1 MIFRRRSTTQTQASE
16 LTKRDTQQ
24 RIRTALAL
32 TLTFFLWAPQTTF
45 ASSSITLE
53 WTPVRNDPRIVGYEV
68 HFGTS
73 SGRYQWRRDAT
84 SNGASTNQ
92 LTLDAPDAGTTY
104 YFVVRSRNADRSLV
118 SAFSAEV
125 SISGGGAIVESIVES
140 GEVSVGDAW
149 QWVSFNQR
157 FSDPIVVST
166 TSSEDARDPSVIRI
180 DGVESSGFWIRLQP
194 WDYLPRAAQPERVGY
209 IAVERGRHRL
219 PGGAQVEAGR
229 IVTDV
234 TGTQRMTSFTS
245 AFTTTPVVAA
255 SVTSNR
261 DPRAVTTRTA
271 DVSRSGFKVGMSEQE
286 SSTRE
291 HDAETIDF
299 IAWEPSAGEVGGAR
313 YVVNRTGNVLTD
325 RPYRITYRGRFT
337 EPPVLIADMQTFN
350 GPDPSTLR
358 WRYKTSSEVE
368 LRVVEEQ
375 SLDAETRHTF
385 EVGGYIMIER

>member
-1 MIFRRRSTTQTQASE
+1 M
-16 LTKRDTQQ
+16 RD
-24 RIRTALAL
+24 
-32 TLTFFLWAPQTTF
+32 
-45 ASSSITLE
+45 
-53 WTPVRNDPRIVGYEV
+53 DPRIVGYEV

-84 SNGASTNQ
+84 SNGASTNR
-92 LTLDAPDAGTTY
+92 LTLDAPDTGTTY

-118 SAFSAEV
+118 SAFSTEV
-125 SISGGGAIVESIVES
+125 SISGGGQTVESIVES
-140 GEVSVGDAW
+140 GEAMVGDAW

-166 TSSEDARDPSVIRI
+166 TSSEDGRDPSVIRI
-180 DGVESSGFWIRLQP
+180 DGVEPSGFWIRLQA
-194 WDYLPRAAQPERVGY
+194 WDYLPRPAQPERVGY
-209 IAVERGRHRL
+209 IVVERGRHRL

-245 AFTTTPVVAA
+245 DFTTPPVVAA
-255 SVTSNR
+255 SVSSYR
-261 DPRAVTTRTA
+261 DHMAVTTRTA
-271 DVSRSGFKVGMSEQE
+271 DVSRSGFKIGMTEQE
-286 SSTRE
+286 SSTRK
-291 HDAETIDF
+291 HGAETIDYV
-299 IAWEPSAGEVGGAR
+299 AWEPSSGEVGGAR

-325 RPYRITYRGRFT
+325 RPYRITYRGHFS

-375 SLDAETRHTF
+375 SLDAETRHTL